1 MKVEAKFIYFLKN
14 AFTFIYCVHI
24 CYMYVCIHVAWCMC
38 RGWEQTSAGGSPLQL
53 GGFWGSASGPQGFQW
68 VPSGLAVCS
77 LTTWDILLAPSLDFK
92 KLTTPNTKTLGLS
105 SLASLKT
112 EPIPSGGFF
121 PIGDLTS
128 SKQKRTEHFAHGPS
142 CLDMAKTLLG
152 AGRSPFQLTCDW
164 WELASWSHVGGRV
177 SNTCK

>member
-1 MKVEAKFIYFLKN
+1 
-14 AFTFIYCVHI
+14 
-24 CYMYVCIHVAWCMC
+24 MYVCIHVAWCVC

-121 PIGDLTS
+121 PVGDFTS
-128 SKQKRTEHFAHGPS
+128 SKLEKNWAFCSWAILPGYGKDFAGCWEESLPVNMWLMGT
-142 CLDMAKTLLG
+142 C
-152 AGRSPFQLTCDW
+152 QLVPRG
-164 WELASWSHVGGRV
+164 WESQ
-177 SNTCK
+177 

>member
-1 MKVEAKFIYFLKN
+1 MTWKWSQIFIFWRILLRL
-14 AFTFIYCVHI
+14 FIVCIYVCVHT
-24 CYMYVCIHVAWCMC
+24 
-38 RGWEQTSAGGSPLQL
+38 RGMECVQSLGSDFSR
-53 GGFWGSASGPQGFQW
+53 GFWGSASGSQGFQW

-77 LTTWDILLAPSLDFK
+77 LITWDILLAPSLDFK
-92 KLTTPNTKTLGLS
+92 KLTTPSTQTLGLS
-105 SLASLKT
+105 SLTSLKT

-121 PIGDLTS
+121 SVGDFIS
-128 SKQKRTEHFAHGPS
+128 SKQKGTEHFAHGPS

-152 AGRSPFQLTCDW
+152 AGRSPFRLTCDW